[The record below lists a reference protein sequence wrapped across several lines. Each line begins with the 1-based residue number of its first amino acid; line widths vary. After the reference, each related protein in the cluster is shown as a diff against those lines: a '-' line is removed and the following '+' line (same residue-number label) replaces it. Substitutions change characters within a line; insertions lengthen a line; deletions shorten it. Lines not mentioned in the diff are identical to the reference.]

1 MKAFYVIFLLV
12 FLASC
17 GSEAIVS
24 ESPNVE
30 QSQQETLEEL
40 DSEIESLSSDDDV
53 ENEAVSESSV
63 VILDAGYT
71 NPKGPVDMVI
81 EYELSDDSKVES
93 IEVSASSYDLSTF
106 NSEIQSVVW
115 MTLEEASEV
124 YVSGSSLTTAAFSSA
139 IKEAK

>member
-1 MKAFYVIFLLV
+1 MYALYLYNPLVMKAFYVIFLLV

-53 ENEAVSESSV
+53 QVMIYLLLIVRYN
-63 VILDAGYT
+63 
-71 NPKGPVDMVI
+71 
-81 EYELSDDSKVES
+81 
-93 IEVSASSYDLSTF
+93 
-106 NSEIQSVVW
+106 Q
-115 MTLEEASEV
+115 
-124 YVSGSSLTTAAFSSA
+124 
-139 IKEAK
+139 